1 MSLDVLQVHPED
13 NVAVAV
19 RPLRAG
25 THVSC
30 AGVDFDLTQDV
41 RLGAKLALR
50 PLAAGQRVI
59 KYGEPIGTLTAD
71 VPLGG
76 YVHTH
81 NLESD
86 YLHTWARGELLGPG
100 PAAQPSAPSRET
112 GPGHGDVPRP
122 TYRPPR

>member
-1 MSLDVLQVHPED
+1 MKLDVLQIHPDD

-25 THVSC
+25 TRVAC
-30 AGVDFDLTQDV
+30 AGAEFDLALGV

-50 PLAAGQRVI
+50 PLRAGERVV

-86 YLHTWARGELLGPG
+86 YLHTWARGELL
-100 PAAQPSAPSRET
+100 PAPPPPDA
-112 GPGHGDVPRP
+112 GVPRP
-122 TYRPPR
+122 SYRPPR